1 MFWNAQE
8 PYTVHWKHLIS
19 LNPQKCANID
29 EAKIT
34 GLQDK
39 GNAKQRGKDVGRA
52 GKQPG
57 DRRGKENR
65 KC

>member
-1 MFWNAQE
+1 MKTLDF
-8 PYTVHWKHLIS
+8 
-19 LNPQKCANID
+19 LNPQKCTNID

-34 GLQDK
+34 GFQDK
-39 GNAKQRGKDVGRA
+39 KNAKQRGKDVGRT
-52 GKQPG
+52 GKQAG